1 MSLGVFGD
9 LGLGNQTARPPDKDV
24 LNNSARKDNLYMYY
38 DAGPG
43 RLGNWL
49 FGFASALGIAH
60 HSHRQLICTKHIKR
74 LNNLL
79 PNLDLEIKSEPV
91 WTKWT
96 RMVETRAKDF
106 DPRFFELPEV
116 NVTIGGYLQSFKYFE
131 NISAKIFAFFSNVQP
146 NLLQNVNT
154 FMQAAKQKAK
164 HKLLYHNPATIF
176 VHIRRGDLQSK
187 GHKDVGYKMAPLEDV
202 HFAMNWMERKFKQVI
217 FFVAS
222 EGHKF
227 CRKNFPQENVFVSN
241 MTSDLEDFVLMQSC
255 DHVIMTVGTFGWWAA
270 WMTSQRGG
278 DVVYYRHPFKV
289 DSSMY
294 LNFDRHS
301 RFPGHWMSY
310 GDNLIIESKDLVD

>member
-1 MSLGVFGD
+1 MSLGVCGD
-9 LGLGNQTARPPDKDV
+9 FGLGNQTARPPDKDV
-24 LNNSARKDNLYMYY
+24 LNNSATKDNLYMYY

-60 HSHRQLICTKHIKR
+60 HSHRQLICTSHIER

-79 PNLDLEIKSEPV
+79 PNLDLKIKSEPV

-96 RMVETRAKDF
+96 RMVEARAKDF

-116 NVTIGGYLQSFKYFE
+116 NVTIVGYLQSFKYFE
-131 NISAKIFAFFSNVQP
+131 NISAKIFASFSNVQP
-146 NLLQNVNT
+146 DLLQNVKTFINT
-154 FMQAAKQKAK
+154 AKQNAK
-164 HKLLYHNPATIF
+164 HKLLYHNPATIC
-176 VHIRRGDLQSK
+176 VHVRRGDLQSK

-217 FFVAS
+217 FFLAS

-227 CRKNFPQENVFVSN
+227 CRKHFPQQNVFVSN
-241 MTSDLEDFVLMQSC
+241 MTSDYEDFVLMQSC

-278 DVVYYRHPFKV
+278 DVMYYRHPFTFGSHIHKMF
-289 DSSMY
+289 S
-294 LNFDRHS
+294 RHS
-301 RFPGHWMSY
+301 HFPGHWLSY
-310 GDNLIIESKDLVD
+310 GNDSVIESRVLIS